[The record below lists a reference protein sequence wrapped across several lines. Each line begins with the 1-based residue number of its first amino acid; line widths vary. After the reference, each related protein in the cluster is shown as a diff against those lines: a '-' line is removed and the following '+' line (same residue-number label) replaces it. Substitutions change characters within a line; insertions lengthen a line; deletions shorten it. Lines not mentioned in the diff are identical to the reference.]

1 MKGFIPCTS
10 YHDPVVLDNEYGRL
24 FSHTWNFAGFT
35 FDLANN
41 NDYICTELA
50 GKPIVIQNFEGR
62 LGAFLNVCSHRFS
75 EIRCE
80 QKGNGP
86 LRCPYHGWTYDSAG
100 IPVGIP
106 NRPRFDGLSEDVIVS
121 LALRKYRVEVCGTL
135 VFVSLDS
142 EAPSL
147 SQFLGQAWNGIESM
161 SSSFGELIDR
171 NELDMECNW
180 KIAVENTLESYHVA
194 FIHAKTFRML
204 GASGTDFQFDGLHS
218 VWNASISEAVQRQ
231 MTRLEDAFGER
242 PFKVQGYVHQL
253 IFPSLT
259 IATTYGT
266 SFALQQIVPRSA
278 TRTKFTSYVFA
289 TKLQGSSKLKE
300 NIRTMTN
307 DSVVGFNRA
316 VFLEDKEICEAVQRG
331 IKNGV
336 GTGQLSEEELRVA
349 DFQRNYVKIMELRQ
363 PAADVA
369 SSSTSD
375 LM

>member
-1 MKGFIPCTS
+1 
-10 YHDPVVLDNEYGRL
+10 
-24 FSHTWNFAGFT
+24 
-35 FDLANN
+35 
-41 NDYICTELA
+41 
-50 GKPIVIQNFEGR
+50 
-62 LGAFLNVCSHRFS
+62 
-75 EIRCE
+75 
-80 QKGNGP
+80 
-86 LRCPYHGWTYDSAG
+86 
-100 IPVGIP
+100 
-106 NRPRFDGLSEDVIVS
+106 VIVS